1 MNKTKLILSAGIAA
15 IWLSAATGC
24 VPALKQKKDSEVE
37 SLIPKQ
43 YDLGAADQDS
53 SAQLGWEQLFEDP
66 NLRGLIEQALKNNQE
81 LHILS
86 QEIQI
91 ADNEVLARRGEYLP
105 KAGVGVDAG
114 FNVPGKYEQEGALPG
129 PSNEAEEGQS
139 GMHYGLGLYASWEV
153 DIWNKLRN
161 ATKSA
166 ALNYLSTI
174 EGRSFAVTMLISE
187 LASSYYELMAL
198 DNQLEVLRS
207 NIRLQ
212 EDGLEV
218 IKLQKEAAKVTEL
231 AVQRFEAEVLKNKSL
246 QYDLLQQITETE
258 NRINQLVGR
267 YPQPITRQS
276 QGFIDLMPR
285 AITAGVPSKLLANR
299 PDVRQAELKLKAA
312 KLDIEVARA
321 TFYPSLVIDAGVGY
335 RSGEIKSLFLTPES
349 LILGTVA
356 NLFTPLLNRNTIKA
370 NYFSANASQI
380 QAAYSYERTVLNAY
394 VECAN
399 QLALIDNLSKSYEL
413 RRQQVEKLTSSI
425 EISNTL
431 FQSARADYLE
441 VLTTRREALESQ
453 LELVETKKRQ
463 MIAVVNTY
471 KALGGGWRTSA
482 SAKKPANKPANKPAE
497 SK

>member
-1 MNKTKLILSAGIAA
+1 MNKTKLLFIASAAA
-15 IWLSAATGC
+15 IWMTLATGC
-24 VPALKQKKDSEVE
+24 VPALKQKKDSDVTKT
-37 SLIPKQ
+37 LPKQ
-43 YDLGAADQDS
+43 FGPEANDAESAAQVS
-53 SAQLGWEQLFEDP
+53 WEQLFEDP
-66 NLRGLIEQALKNNQE
+66 HLRSLIAEALKNNQE
-81 LHILS
+81 LNILS

-91 ADNEVLARRGEYLP
+91 ANNEVLARRGEYLP

-114 FNVPGKYEQEGALPG
+114 FNVPGKFESEESLPG
-129 PSNEAEEGQS
+129 PSNEAEEGQA

-153 DIWNKLRN
+153 DIWKKLRN

-166 ALNYLSTI
+166 ALNYLSSI
-174 EGRSFAVTMLISE
+174 EGRGFAVTLLVSE
-187 LASSYYELMAL
+187 LASSYYELLAL

-207 NIRLQ
+207 NIKLQ
-212 EDGLEV
+212 EDALEV
-218 IKLQKEAAKVTEL
+218 IKLQKEAAQVTEL

-246 QYDLLQQITETE
+246 QYDILQQITETE
-258 NRINQLVGR
+258 NKINFLVGR
-267 YPQPITRQS
+267 YPQPITRQVG
-276 QGFIDLMPR
+276 GFIELVPK
-285 AITAGVPSKLLANR
+285 AVQAGIPTQLLANR

-312 KLDIEVARA
+312 KLDVEVARA

-335 RSGEIKSLFLTPES
+335 RAGELKSLFLTPES

-356 NLFTPLLNRNTIKA
+356 NLFTPILNRNVIKA

-394 VECAN
+394 IECAN
-399 QLALIDNLSKSYEL
+399 QIAMIDNLAKSYEL
-413 RRQQVEKLTSSI
+413 RRQQVEKLNLSI

-463 MIAVVNTY
+463 LIAVVNIY
-471 KALGGGWRTSA
+471 KALGGGWRTRQP
-482 SAKKPANKPANKPAE
+482 AKPMAAK